1 VVLGL
6 FSIALAVTACDV
18 FYDLIIENHTNR
30 EVIARITSNYVERE
44 YRLRPCSVQIHP
56 TLSSRPGELIAVDV
70 QDTTGSAI
78 YSARVRPK
86 GRRGE
91 FPQVSVLVPPEG
103 AEECPRS
110 ISGTYVL
117 VVRNYSRRD
126 AVIFLDDAE
135 LGLVEGL
142 STETFGPLPGTWTTT
157 EELKIRD
164 TDGNRLWSSM
174 DGDYDLGEVPE
185 FFLGISSW

>member
-1 VVLGL
+1 VLMVNVTGYKGL
-6 FSIALAVTACDV
+6 RV
-18 FYDLIIENHTNR
+18 
-30 EVIARITSNYVERE
+30 
-44 YRLRPCSVQIHP
+44 RPCSVQIRA
-56 TLSSRPGELIAVDV
+56 TLAGAPFKPVDV
-70 QDTTGSAI
+70 EVKDVSGNLI

-110 ISGTYVL
+110 VSGTYVL

-135 LGLVEGL
+135 LGQVKGL

-164 TDGNRLWSSM
+164 TEGKSLWWSM
-174 DGDYDLGEVPE
+174 KVDYDLGEVPE
-185 FFLGISSW
+185 FFLGISSQ